1 MVMYSGNCARSWYE
15 VLLWGHVLRSFA
27 KVMFW
32 GYVPE
37 VMFRVARNG
46 LSWHWKWHFEH
57 ELRSL
62 CLFGWPQNTTGC
74 DMLLVG
80 TPANFL
86 ASNVEKNSDLFY
98 KDVSE
103 REQYWPMAQQGH
115 LIDKRKN
122 IIKWCRISAGHIVI
136 VFIKA
141 LLLNKFSESSFQG

>member
-1 MVMYSGNCARSWYE
+1 MYSGNCARSWYE

-80 TPANFL
+80 TRANFL